1 MKKTLSVN
9 NYFKKSKL
17 LCLLLMG
24 FGLSI
29 VFSQQGFAQG
39 SVGIGTANPNT
50 SAALDVTSTTG
61 GVLVPRLTTAQRN
74 AIATPA
80 NGLLIYNTDDSKF
93 NFWNNLKW
101 SEIGESLTWFTGQ
114 GLPNNNLG
122 KLDDLYLDQQT
133 GYVYQQEVSS
143 FPPQQLAW
151 TRRNLNKSNKQT
163 LNVAASP
170 VSAVPANGSLS
181 YVFDFV
187 GAKTENAVACSPAFA
202 LPDGIIISHAWVSA
216 PDKISVKFYNIKTAG
231 GAVSIAGDYQI
242 AIF

>member
-17 LCLLLMG
+17 FYLLLMG
-24 FGLSI
+24 FGLSL
-29 VFSQQGFAQG
+29 VLNQQGFAQG
-39 SVGIGTANPNT
+39 SVGVGTATPDK

-80 NGLLIYNTDDSKF
+80 NGLLVYNTDDSKF
-93 NFWNNLKW
+93 NFWDKLKW

-114 GLPNNNLG
+114 GLPNNDMG

-163 LNVAASP
+163 LNIAS
-170 VSAVPANGSLS
+170 STVPANGSLP

-187 GAKTENAVACSPAFA
+187 GAKTENAVACSPAFS

-231 GAVSIAGDYQI
+231 GAVSIAGNYQI